1 MPSKAELKYLK
12 SLSRKKYR
20 KENKQFI
27 VEGYRAIKEL
37 LNSNQKIEKMWAT
50 ENFLLENSDFKEKIN
65 SIDFEFIKTNDL
77 SSILN
82 TQSPQHIM
90 ALVSIENNDESIL
103 NKGNVLILDNISD
116 PGNMGTLLRTAVW
129 YGIENIFC
137 SRDCVDIY
145 NPKVVRS
152 AMGAHFHIKNLYHTG
167 LLDLIND
174 LKKKD
179 YMVIGA
185 SLDGS
190 SYKNFDISSDDW
202 ALVLGNEAH
211 GIRKEIIA
219 HVHDKISIPAV
230 GSIES
235 LNVAVAGSI
244 ILDRLIN

>member
-1 MPSKAELKYLK
+1 MASKAELKYLK
-12 SLSRKKYR
+12 SLSQKKYR

-50 ENFLLENSDFKEKIN
+50 EKFLLENSDFKEKIN
-65 SIDFEFIKTNDL
+65 SIDFELIKTNDL
-77 SSILN
+77 INILS

-90 ALVSIENNDESIL
+90 ALISIENNDETIL
-103 NKGNVLILDNISD
+103 DKGNALILDDISD

-137 SRDCVDIY
+137 SRGCVDIY

-152 AMGAHFHIKNLYHTG
+152 AMGAHFHIKNLYHTN
-167 LLDLIND
+167 LLDLINR
-174 LKKKD
+174 LKKQD
-179 YMVIGA
+179 SIVIAA

-190 SYKNFDISSDDW
+190 SHKNFKINSNNW

-219 HVHDKISIPAV
+219 HVNDKISIPAV